1 MSSSG
6 LPFTSA
12 PSYYPVPQPPP
23 HLYSLGVAAPA
34 AYATSYPPPMVSAPS
49 PTASSSS
56 SAARH
61 RINMACTYCASAR
74 LGLLALARATLLIVQ
89 TVAIFAG
96 RTRKIRCSGEAPCH
110 NCIRTKR
117 CCVFEEVPDEVN
129 RRTKQRKAQFK
140 ALKAAGFP
148 TKSRAAKEVETVAL
162 PSRPITAGHGWRPD
176 AQVRIIPFCRSY
188 CSLLIL

>member
-1 MSSSG
+1 MSPANF
-6 LPFTSA
+6 PFTSGA
-12 PSYYPVPQPPP
+12 SYYPVPQPPP
-23 HLYSLGVAAPA
+23 HLYSLAPA
-34 AYATSYPPPMVSAPS
+34 SYASSYPPPTVSAPS

-61 RINMACTYCASAR
+61 RINMACTYCRSP
-74 LGLLALARATLLIVQ
+74 LALSSRLKPSTDSCLPSLLP
-89 TVAIFAG
+89 G

-110 NCIRTKR
+110 NCVRTKR

-148 TKSRAAKEVETVAL
+148 TKSRAAKEVETTVT
-162 PSRPITAGHGWRPD
+162 PTSRPSAPAPVAWMPRPE
-176 AQVRIIPFCRSY
+176 APVRMVDGCTCQRD
-188 CSLLIL
+188 LD